1 MDDVFNIENFNIIQD
16 SDNYYFFRAL
26 NMADNADIDG
36 NITTDENGNIT
47 RIRTDRE
54 RWEETHTER
63 APRYDKEA
71 ELSLNQINDHIKMR
85 YSKETNCISLSSNA
99 NVSIVY
105 GRGSYTDKY
114 VIVKVPKNEM
124 GKNIVNAGQ
133 YMLEE
138 VEKRINEAIEG
149 LNKTENEELFNSIN
163 QIRNATTSDEIAD
176 AILNSQVLNTTS
188 QMNYMGTKVKDRADA
203 LPARARL
210 SNYQALNEEQT
221 LEKNKIMG
229 ILTVLERKGVMEPI
243 IPNTTTN
250 SNLARTL
257 GNAFSSSEVI
267 HYGDIE
273 KSEIIPVSKD
283 IMDMFALLQQV
294 KEKSPNEE
302 QNIDEIERKL
312 LEYANNGYEIQNKN
326 GELVFTNGQD
336 TINID
341 ETSQKLLELQETELP
356 NVSIDEMYE
365 LTQGKIDYKSAMQ
378 MQKMLLFY
386 ANKSRAKAIALSNII
401 SEIAE
406 NNPQYVNVIQ
416 NIKTQT
422 FSIEPKIITRQNERG
437 YKLSES
443 VNIGAKGE
451 EIELIKDIQNLPIEE
466 IIETIESK
474 AQVIDSDII
483 RQRFSKIM
491 YDKPIDKQTY
501 YAKAIIDSY
510 NWEKTGIGFRPEE
523 RQEFEK
529 RLKNT
534 DIINLYEKLTKLN
547 LPEKTISQMI
557 LNIAINK
564 NFSNILNME
573 NFEEQ
578 IKEHSEELTQDLSI
592 DQVETF
598 LGYYDVPGT
607 DIVLR
612 EYQQR
617 AVNNANKKFEE
628 RQFASIIL
636 PTGAGK
642 SFVAM
647 TELLEHKND
656 RMLYLAP
663 SNEILDQIRK
673 YIIENIHGTKGTLN
687 KTPDQ
692 IIKEVFPNLELA
704 TYQSLLHK
712 KGDILKE
719 SKYDFMVLDEL
730 HRTGAEKWQKK
741 LELLLES
748 QEEQTK
754 ILGITAT
761 PERDADGRNMA
772 NELALKIGK
781 KYNKAYT
788 EEEVKVGKHIAMN
801 MDLIEAIRLGI
812 VVNPKI
818 VSCEYNIIHG
828 GTLEKLLQRIN
839 EIEDETKKTELM
851 QKYENLRGKLSN
863 AQGIPELLAQNIQKK
878 NGRYIVFIPVSDD
891 GEDLEDEYGNKSS
904 KKNPEDKIKEAEMQL
919 REWLQGVD
927 ETKYDEQGNIIDG
940 PEIYSM
946 LGQYSKNR
954 NASELNEFETSDSEH
969 TKIIIVM
976 NKLNEGVHVKGID
989 GIIWTRALDEN
1000 SKILLLQQLGRAI
1013 YGIDPQKPV
1022 KDEDRPLVIDLP
1034 NNLLNVDLQKTINT
1048 YTQKDDLELLN
1059 EMVEWVQAHN
1069 GYIPDINSNSREE
1082 ARRAITLKRIQSK
1095 YEKYLQN
1102 PELYNDFDEE
1112 EQEEIEEIQ
1121 NIIKKGSKIDLWE
1134 IEFPDRIGKDGKKVN
1149 ESELENIEFYLEG
1162 TMRDLYELQEEIE
1175 EEEEKGS
1182 IEQFIEKMET
1192 LRNLG
1197 VKVDLLA
1204 TTNTIED
1211 LVNKT
1216 IKQSKKENKEL
1227 DEETE
1232 KSRMIKDIEDNGLK
1246 LDDKIGS
1253 KLNTIRGVYR
1263 GTQSGTKPTPEQVK
1277 KIEEDLGISLEKI
1290 EKIDII
1296 QEFIEKMETLAKLG
1310 VKVDLLKQSNKI
1322 EDLVKSTIE
1331 QSKKEN
1337 KELDEEKVRSRMIKD
1352 IEDNGLKLDDTIGP
1366 KLDRIKARYRGTQK
1380 KGTKPIPEQVAKLK
1394 ELGIILEEIDTN
1406 QEFIE
1411 KMETL
1416 DRLGVK
1422 VYLLKQR
1429 NKIEDLVEST
1439 IKQLKKENKELDE
1452 EKVRSRMIK
1461 DIEDNGLKL
1470 DDTIGPKLDR
1480 IKARYRGTQKKG
1492 TKPIPEQV
1500 AKLKELGIILE
1511 EIDTNQEFIE
1521 KMETLDRLGVKVYLL
1536 KQRNKIEDLVES
1548 TIKQLKKE
1556 NKELDEEKV
1565 RSRMIKDIED
1575 NGLKLDDTIGPK
1587 LDRIKARYRG
1597 TQKKGTKPI
1606 PEQVAKLK
1614 ELGIILE
1621 EIDTNQE
1628 FIEKMET
1635 LDRLGV
1641 KVYLLKQ
1648 RNKIEDLVE
1657 STIKQL
1663 KKENKELDEEKVRSR
1678 MIKDIED
1685 NGLKL
1690 DDTIGPKLDRIR
1702 AVYRGTQDGT
1712 KPTPE
1717 QVDKLKN
1724 YGITLEKKSKSK
1736 KELAEAAFPAI
1747 TDPDLLDSEQQALDT
1762 LISKTEEK
1770 GGKNGQKQ
1778 QS

>member
-63 APRYDKEA
+63 APRYNKEV
-71 ELSLNQINDHIKMR
+71 ELSLRQINDHIKMR

-114 VIVKVPKNEM
+114 VIVKVSKNEM

-149 LNKTENEELFNSIN
+149 LNKTENEELFNLIN

-176 AILNSQVLNTTS
+176 TILSSQKLNTTS
-188 QMNYMGTKVKDRADA
+188 QMSYMGTKIKDKADA

-210 SNYQALNEEQT
+210 SNYQALNEKQT

-229 ILTVLERKGVMEPI
+229 ILTLLERKGVMEPI

-273 KSEIIPVSKD
+273 KSEIIPASKD

-294 KEKSPNEE
+294 KEKSPNEA
-302 QNIDEIERKL
+302 QNIDEIEIKL

-386 ANKSRAKAIALSNII
+386 VNKSRAKAIALSNII

-443 VNIGAKGE
+443 VNIGAEGE

-578 IKEHSEELTQDLSI
+578 IKEHTEELTQDLSI

-607 DIVLR
+607 DITLR

-687 KTPDQ
+687 KTPGQ

-772 NELALKIGK
+772 DELALKIGK

-969 TKIIIVM
+969 TKIMIVM

-1059 EMVEWVQAHN
+1059 EMVEWVQVHD

-1112 EQEEIEEIQ
+1112 EQGEIEEIQ
-1121 NIIKKGSKIDLWE
+1121 NIIKKGSEIDLWE
-1134 IEFPDRIGKDGKKVN
+1134 IEFPDKIGKNGKKVN

-1175 EEEEKGS
+1175 EEEEKGTV
-1182 IEQFIEKMET
+1182 ERFIGKIET
-1192 LRNLG
+1192 LINLVETDKPEVIKIKTSDTIG
-1197 VKVDLLA
+1197 KLA
-1204 TTNTIED
+1204 E
-1211 LVNKT
+1211 
-1216 IKQSKKENKEL
+1216 
-1227 DEETE
+1227 
-1232 KSRMIKDIEDNGLK
+1232 G
-1246 LDDKIGS
+1246 
-1253 KLNTIRGVYR
+1253 
-1263 GTQSGTKPTPEQVK
+1263 
-1277 KIEEDLGISLEKI
+1277 LGISE
-1290 EKIDII
+1290 
-1296 QEFIEKMETLAKLG
+1296 
-1310 VKVDLLKQSNKI
+1310 
-1322 EDLVKSTIE
+1322 
-1331 QSKKEN
+1331 
-1337 KELDEEKVRSRMIKD
+1337 
-1352 IEDNGLKLDDTIGP
+1352 
-1366 KLDRIKARYRGTQK
+1366 
-1380 KGTKPIPEQVAKLK
+1380 EQV
-1394 ELGIILEEIDTN
+1394 EEAG
-1406 QEFIE
+1406 
-1411 KMETL
+1411 L
-1416 DRLGVK
+1416 DSTF
-1422 VYLLKQR
+1422 
-1429 NKIEDLVEST
+1429 KIGQQK
-1439 IKQLKKENKELDE
+1439 IKIA
-1452 EKVRSRMIK
+1452 V
-1461 DIEDNGLKL
+1461 
-1470 DDTIGPKLDR
+1470 
-1480 IKARYRGTQKKG
+1480 
-1492 TKPIPEQV
+1492 
-1500 AKLKELGIILE
+1500 
-1511 EIDTNQEFIE
+1511 
-1521 KMETLDRLGVKVYLL
+1521 
-1536 KQRNKIEDLVES
+1536 
-1548 TIKQLKKE
+1548 
-1556 NKELDEEKV
+1556 
-1565 RSRMIKDIED
+1565 
-1575 NGLKLDDTIGPK
+1575 
-1587 LDRIKARYRG
+1587 
-1597 TQKKGTKPI
+1597 
-1606 PEQVAKLK
+1606 
-1614 ELGIILE
+1614 
-1621 EIDTNQE
+1621 
-1628 FIEKMET
+1628 
-1635 LDRLGV
+1635 
-1641 KVYLLKQ
+1641 
-1648 RNKIEDLVE
+1648 
-1657 STIKQL
+1657 
-1663 KKENKELDEEKVRSR
+1663 
-1678 MIKDIED
+1678 
-1685 NGLKL
+1685 
-1690 DDTIGPKLDRIR
+1690 
-1702 AVYRGTQDGT
+1702 VYRDARDVVEGKKKKRTT
-1712 KPTPE
+1712 KRNTS
-1717 QVDKLKN
+1717 N
-1724 YGITLEKKSKSK
+1724 T
-1736 KELAEAAFPAI
+1736 
-1747 TDPDLLDSEQQALDT
+1747 
-1762 LISKTEEK
+1762 
-1770 GGKNGQKQ
+1770 
-1778 QS
+1778 

>member
-16 SDNYYFFRAL
+16 NDNYYFFRAL

-63 APRYDKEA
+63 APRYNKEV
-71 ELSLNQINDHIKMR
+71 ELSLRQINDHIKMR

-105 GRGSYTDKY
+105 GRGAYTDKY
-114 VIVKVPKNEM
+114 VIVKVSKNEM

-133 YMLEE
+133 YMLKE

-149 LNKTENEELFNSIN
+149 LNKTENEELFNLIN

-176 AILNSQVLNTTS
+176 TILSSQKLNTTS
-188 QMNYMGTKVKDRADA
+188 QMNYMGTKIKDRADA
-203 LPARARL
+203 LPARSRL
-210 SNYQALNEEQT
+210 SNYQALNEKQT

-229 ILTVLERKGVMEPI
+229 ILTVLEQKGVMKPI

-250 SNLARTL
+250 SNLARTI

-267 HYGDIE
+267 HYGDIDG
-273 KSEIIPVSKD
+273 SEITQVSKD
-283 IMDMFALLQQV
+283 IMDMFAILQQV
-294 KEKSPNEE
+294 KEKTPEE
-302 QNIDEIERKL
+302 AQKINEIEKKL
-312 LEYANNGYEIQNKN
+312 LEYASKGYEIQNNN
-326 GELVFTNGQD
+326 GELVFTNGQEM
-336 TINID
+336 ISID
-341 ETSQKLLELQETELP
+341 ETSRRLLELQETELP
-356 NVSIDEMYE
+356 NISIEEMYE
-365 LTQGKIDYKSAMQ
+365 ITQGKIDYKSAMQ
-378 MQKMLLFY
+378 VQKMLFY
-386 ANKSRAKAIALSNII
+386 ANKAKGKAIAFSNLLREITENDSQYAGII
-401 SEIAE
+401 QS
-406 NNPQYVNVIQ
+406 
-416 NIKTQT
+416 IKSQA
-422 FSIEPKIITRQNERG
+422 FSIEPEIITRRNESG

-443 VNIGAKGE
+443 VNIGANKE
-451 EIELIKDIQNLPIEE
+451 EIELIQDIQNLPDEK
-466 IIETIESK
+466 IIEMIESK
-474 AQVIDSDII
+474 SQIIESDIV

-578 IKEHSEELTQDLSI
+578 IKEHTEELTQDLSI

-607 DIVLR
+607 DITLR

-761 PERDADGRNMA
+761 PERDADGRNMVD
-772 NELALKIGK
+772 ELALKIGK

-801 MDLIEAIRLGI
+801 IDLIEAIRLGI

-919 REWLQGVD
+919 REWLQGVN

-969 TKIIIVM
+969 TKIMIVM

-1048 YTQKDDLELLN
+1048 YTQKDDFELLN
-1059 EMVEWVQAHN
+1059 EMVEWVQVHD

-1121 NIIKKGSKIDLWE
+1121 NIIKKGSEIDLWE
-1134 IEFPDRIGKDGKKVN
+1134 IEFPDKIGKNGKKVN

-1175 EEEEKGS
+1175 EEEEKGTV
-1182 IEQFIEKMET
+1182 ERFIGKIET
-1192 LRNLG
+1192 LINLVETDKPDIIEIKNSDTIG
-1197 VKVDLLA
+1197 KLA
-1204 TTNTIED
+1204 E
-1211 LVNKT
+1211 
-1216 IKQSKKENKEL
+1216 
-1227 DEETE
+1227 
-1232 KSRMIKDIEDNGLK
+1232 G
-1246 LDDKIGS
+1246 
-1253 KLNTIRGVYR
+1253 
-1263 GTQSGTKPTPEQVK
+1263 
-1277 KIEEDLGISLEKI
+1277 LGISEEQIEEAGLDSTFKI
-1290 EKIDII
+1290 
-1296 QEFIEKMETLAKLG
+1296 G
-1310 VKVDLLKQSNKI
+1310 KQ
-1322 EDLVKSTIE
+1322 
-1331 QSKKEN
+1331 KEN
-1337 KELDEEKVRSRMIKD
+1337 IVGCYRD
-1352 IEDNGLKLDDTIGP
+1352 
-1366 KLDRIKARYRGTQK
+1366 ARDVVEGK
-1380 KGTKPIPEQVAKLK
+1380 K
-1394 ELGIILEEIDTN
+1394 
-1406 QEFIE
+1406 
-1411 KMETL
+1411 
-1416 DRLGVK
+1416 
-1422 VYLLKQR
+1422 
-1429 NKIEDLVEST
+1429 
-1439 IKQLKKENKELDE
+1439 KK
-1452 EKVRSRMIK
+1452 RTTHR
-1461 DIEDNGLKL
+1461 
-1470 DDTIGPKLDR
+1470 TP
-1480 IKARYRGTQKKG
+1480 
-1492 TKPIPEQV
+1492 
-1500 AKLKELGIILE
+1500 
-1511 EIDTNQEFIE
+1511 
-1521 KMETLDRLGVKVYLL
+1521 
-1536 KQRNKIEDLVES
+1536 
-1548 TIKQLKKE
+1548 
-1556 NKELDEEKV
+1556 
-1565 RSRMIKDIED
+1565 
-1575 NGLKLDDTIGPK
+1575 
-1587 LDRIKARYRG
+1587 
-1597 TQKKGTKPI
+1597 
-1606 PEQVAKLK
+1606 
-1614 ELGIILE
+1614 
-1621 EIDTNQE
+1621 
-1628 FIEKMET
+1628 
-1635 LDRLGV
+1635 
-1641 KVYLLKQ
+1641 
-1648 RNKIEDLVE
+1648 
-1657 STIKQL
+1657 
-1663 KKENKELDEEKVRSR
+1663 
-1678 MIKDIED
+1678 
-1685 NGLKL
+1685 
-1690 DDTIGPKLDRIR
+1690 
-1702 AVYRGTQDGT
+1702 
-1712 KPTPE
+1712 PTPE
-1717 QVDKLKN
+1717 QVDKLKEL
-1724 YGITLEKKSKSK
+1724 GISLEAIEINATQEFIEKIETLINLVETDKPEVIKIKKSDTIGKLAEGLGISEEQIEEAGLDSTFK
-1736 KELAEAAFPAI
+1736 IGKQKENIVGCYRDARDVVEGKKKKRTTHRTPPTPEQVDKLKELGISLEAIEINATQEFI
-1747 TDPDLLDSEQQALDT
+1747 EKIETLINLVETDKPEVIEIKNSDTIGELAKGLGISEEQIEEAGLDSTFKIGKQKENIVGCYRDARDVVEGKKKKRTTHRTPPTPEQVDKLKELGISLEAIEINATQEFIEKIET
-1762 LISKTEEK
+1762 LINLVETDKPEVIEIKTSDTIGKLAEGLGISEEQVEEAGLDSTFK
-1770 GGKNGQKQ
+1770 IGQQKANIAVVYRDARDVVEGKKKKRTTKRNT
-1778 QS
+1778 SNT

>member
-16 SDNYYFFRAL
+16 NDNYYFFRAL

-63 APRYDKEA
+63 APRYNKEV
-71 ELSLNQINDHIKMR
+71 ELSLRQINDHIKMR

-105 GRGSYTDKY
+105 GRGAYTDKY
-114 VIVKVPKNEM
+114 VIVKVSKNEM

-133 YMLEE
+133 YMLKE

-149 LNKTENEELFNSIN
+149 LNKTENEELFNLIN

-176 AILNSQVLNTTS
+176 TILSSQKLNTTS
-188 QMNYMGTKVKDRADA
+188 QMNYMGTKIKDRADA
-203 LPARARL
+203 LPARSRL
-210 SNYQALNEEQT
+210 SNYQALNEKQT

-229 ILTVLERKGVMEPI
+229 ILTVLEQKGVMKPI

-250 SNLARTL
+250 SNLARTI

-267 HYGDIE
+267 HYGDIDG
-273 KSEIIPVSKD
+273 SEITQVSKD
-283 IMDMFALLQQV
+283 IMDMFAILQQV
-294 KEKSPNEE
+294 KEKTPEE
-302 QNIDEIERKL
+302 AQKINEIEKKL
-312 LEYANNGYEIQNKN
+312 LEYASKGYEIQNNN
-326 GELVFTNGQD
+326 GELVFTNGQEM
-336 TINID
+336 ISID
-341 ETSQKLLELQETELP
+341 ETSRRLLELQETELP
-356 NVSIDEMYE
+356 NISIEEMYE
-365 LTQGKIDYKSAMQ
+365 ITQGKIDYKSAMQ
-378 MQKMLLFY
+378 VQKMLFY
-386 ANKSRAKAIALSNII
+386 ANKAKGKAIAFSNLLREITENDSQYAGII
-401 SEIAE
+401 QS
-406 NNPQYVNVIQ
+406 
-416 NIKTQT
+416 IKSQA
-422 FSIEPKIITRQNERG
+422 FSIEPEIITRRNESG

-443 VNIGAKGE
+443 VNIGANKE
-451 EIELIKDIQNLPIEE
+451 EIELIQDIQNLPDEK
-466 IIETIESK
+466 IIEMIESK
-474 AQVIDSDII
+474 SQIIESDIV

-578 IKEHSEELTQDLSI
+578 IKEHTEELTQDLSI

-607 DIVLR
+607 DITLR

-761 PERDADGRNMA
+761 PERDADGRNMVD
-772 NELALKIGK
+772 ELALKIGK

-801 MDLIEAIRLGI
+801 IDLIEAIRLGI

-919 REWLQGVD
+919 REWLQGVN

-969 TKIIIVM
+969 TKIMIVM

-1048 YTQKDDLELLN
+1048 YTQKDDFELLN
-1059 EMVEWVQAHN
+1059 EMVEWVQVHD

-1121 NIIKKGSKIDLWE
+1121 NIIKKGSEIDLWE
-1134 IEFPDRIGKDGKKVN
+1134 IEFPDKIGKNGKKVN

-1175 EEEEKGS
+1175 EEEEKGTV
-1182 IEQFIEKMET
+1182 ERFIGKIET
-1192 LRNLG
+1192 LINLVETDKPDIIEIKNSDTIG
-1197 VKVDLLA
+1197 KLA
-1204 TTNTIED
+1204 E
-1211 LVNKT
+1211 
-1216 IKQSKKENKEL
+1216 
-1227 DEETE
+1227 
-1232 KSRMIKDIEDNGLK
+1232 G
-1246 LDDKIGS
+1246 
-1253 KLNTIRGVYR
+1253 
-1263 GTQSGTKPTPEQVK
+1263 
-1277 KIEEDLGISLEKI
+1277 LGISEEQIEEAGLDSTFKI
-1290 EKIDII
+1290 
-1296 QEFIEKMETLAKLG
+1296 G
-1310 VKVDLLKQSNKI
+1310 KQ
-1322 EDLVKSTIE
+1322 
-1331 QSKKEN
+1331 KEN
-1337 KELDEEKVRSRMIKD
+1337 IVGCYRD
-1352 IEDNGLKLDDTIGP
+1352 
-1366 KLDRIKARYRGTQK
+1366 ARDVVEGK
-1380 KGTKPIPEQVAKLK
+1380 K
-1394 ELGIILEEIDTN
+1394 
-1406 QEFIE
+1406 
-1411 KMETL
+1411 
-1416 DRLGVK
+1416 
-1422 VYLLKQR
+1422 
-1429 NKIEDLVEST
+1429 
-1439 IKQLKKENKELDE
+1439 KK
-1452 EKVRSRMIK
+1452 RTTHR
-1461 DIEDNGLKL
+1461 
-1470 DDTIGPKLDR
+1470 TP
-1480 IKARYRGTQKKG
+1480 
-1492 TKPIPEQV
+1492 
-1500 AKLKELGIILE
+1500 
-1511 EIDTNQEFIE
+1511 
-1521 KMETLDRLGVKVYLL
+1521 
-1536 KQRNKIEDLVES
+1536 
-1548 TIKQLKKE
+1548 
-1556 NKELDEEKV
+1556 
-1565 RSRMIKDIED
+1565 
-1575 NGLKLDDTIGPK
+1575 
-1587 LDRIKARYRG
+1587 
-1597 TQKKGTKPI
+1597 
-1606 PEQVAKLK
+1606 
-1614 ELGIILE
+1614 
-1621 EIDTNQE
+1621 
-1628 FIEKMET
+1628 
-1635 LDRLGV
+1635 
-1641 KVYLLKQ
+1641 
-1648 RNKIEDLVE
+1648 
-1657 STIKQL
+1657 
-1663 KKENKELDEEKVRSR
+1663 
-1678 MIKDIED
+1678 
-1685 NGLKL
+1685 
-1690 DDTIGPKLDRIR
+1690 
-1702 AVYRGTQDGT
+1702 
-1712 KPTPE
+1712 PTPE
-1717 QVDKLKN
+1717 QVDKLKEL
-1724 YGITLEKKSKSK
+1724 GISLEEINPTQEFIEKIETLINLVETDKPEVIKIKKSDTIGKLAEGLGISEEQIEEAGLDSKFKIGQQKANIVGCYRDARDVVEGKKKKRTTHRTPPTPEQVDKLKELGISLEVIEINPIQEFIKKIETLINLVETDKPEVIEIKNSDTIGELAKGLGISEEQIEEAGLDSTFKIGQQKASIAVAYRDARDVAEGK
-1736 KELAEAAFPAI
+1736 KEER
-1747 TDPDLLDSEQQALDT
+1747 TT
-1762 LISKTEEK
+1762 RRKTS
-1770 GGKNGQKQ
+1770 NT
-1778 QS
+1778 

>member
-16 SDNYYFFRAL
+16 NDNYYFFRAL

-63 APRYDKEA
+63 APRYNKEV
-71 ELSLNQINDHIKMR
+71 ELSLRQINDHIKMR

-149 LNKTENEELFNSIN
+149 LNKTENEELFNLIN

-176 AILNSQVLNTTS
+176 SILSSQKLNTTS
-188 QMNYMGTKVKDRADA
+188 QMNYMGTKIKDRADA

-210 SNYQALNEEQT
+210 SNYQSLNEEQT

-294 KEKSPNEE
+294 KEKSPNEA

-578 IKEHSEELTQDLSI
+578 IKEHTEELTQDLSI

-772 NELALKIGK
+772 DELALKIGK
-781 KYNKAYT
+781 KYNEAYT

-969 TKIIIVM
+969 TKIMIVM

-1059 EMVEWVQAHN
+1059 EMVEWVQAHD

-1121 NIIKKGSKIDLWE
+1121 NIIKKGSEIDLWE
-1134 IEFPDRIGKDGKKVN
+1134 IEFPDKIGKNGKKVN

-1175 EEEEKGS
+1175 EEEEKRTV
-1182 IEQFIEKMET
+1182 ERFIGKIET
-1192 LRNLG
+1192 LINL
-1197 VKVDLLA
+1197 VETDKPEV
-1204 TTNTIED
+1204 I
-1211 LVNKT
+1211 K
-1216 IKQSKKENKEL
+1216 IKQSDTIGEL
-1227 DEETE
+1227 A
-1232 KSRMIKDIEDNGLK
+1232 KG
-1246 LDDKIGS
+1246 
-1253 KLNTIRGVYR
+1253 
-1263 GTQSGTKPTPEQVK
+1263 
-1277 KIEEDLGISLEKI
+1277 LGISEEQIEEAGLDSTFKI
-1290 EKIDII
+1290 GK
-1296 QEFIEKMETLAKLG
+1296 
-1310 VKVDLLKQSNKI
+1310 
-1322 EDLVKSTIE
+1322 
-1331 QSKKEN
+1331 
-1337 KELDEEKVRSRMIKD
+1337 
-1352 IEDNGLKLDDTIGP
+1352 
-1366 KLDRIKARYRGTQK
+1366 QK
-1380 KGTKPIPEQVAKLK
+1380 KNIGFLYRDARDVVEGKKKKRT
-1394 ELGIILEEIDTN
+1394 T
-1406 QEFIE
+1406 
-1411 KMETL
+1411 
-1416 DRLGVK
+1416 R
-1422 VYLLKQR
+1422 R
-1429 NKIEDLVEST
+1429 NTSNT
-1439 IKQLKKENKELDE
+1439 
-1452 EKVRSRMIK
+1452 
-1461 DIEDNGLKL
+1461 
-1470 DDTIGPKLDR
+1470 
-1480 IKARYRGTQKKG
+1480 
-1492 TKPIPEQV
+1492 
-1500 AKLKELGIILE
+1500 
-1511 EIDTNQEFIE
+1511 
-1521 KMETLDRLGVKVYLL
+1521 
-1536 KQRNKIEDLVES
+1536 
-1548 TIKQLKKE
+1548 
-1556 NKELDEEKV
+1556 
-1565 RSRMIKDIED
+1565 
-1575 NGLKLDDTIGPK
+1575 
-1587 LDRIKARYRG
+1587 
-1597 TQKKGTKPI
+1597 
-1606 PEQVAKLK
+1606 
-1614 ELGIILE
+1614 
-1621 EIDTNQE
+1621 
-1628 FIEKMET
+1628 
-1635 LDRLGV
+1635 
-1641 KVYLLKQ
+1641 
-1648 RNKIEDLVE
+1648 
-1657 STIKQL
+1657 
-1663 KKENKELDEEKVRSR
+1663 
-1678 MIKDIED
+1678 
-1685 NGLKL
+1685 
-1690 DDTIGPKLDRIR
+1690 
-1702 AVYRGTQDGT
+1702 
-1712 KPTPE
+1712 
-1717 QVDKLKN
+1717 
-1724 YGITLEKKSKSK
+1724 
-1736 KELAEAAFPAI
+1736 
-1747 TDPDLLDSEQQALDT
+1747 
-1762 LISKTEEK
+1762 
-1770 GGKNGQKQ
+1770 
-1778 QS
+1778 

>member
-16 SDNYYFFRAL
+16 NDNYYFFRAL

-63 APRYDKEA
+63 APRYNKEV
-71 ELSLNQINDHIKMR
+71 ELSLRQINDHIKMR

-105 GRGSYTDKY
+105 GRGAYTDKY
-114 VIVKVPKNEM
+114 VIVKVSKNEM

-133 YMLEE
+133 YMLKE

-149 LNKTENEELFNSIN
+149 LNKTENEELFNLIN

-176 AILNSQVLNTTS
+176 TILSSQKLNTTS
-188 QMNYMGTKVKDRADA
+188 QMNYMGTKIKDRADA
-203 LPARARL
+203 LPARSRL
-210 SNYQALNEEQT
+210 SNYQALNEKQT

-229 ILTVLERKGVMEPI
+229 ILTVLEQKGVMKPI

-250 SNLARTL
+250 SNLARTI

-267 HYGDIE
+267 HYGDIDG
-273 KSEIIPVSKD
+273 SEITQVSKD
-283 IMDMFALLQQV
+283 IMDMFAILQQV
-294 KEKSPNEE
+294 KEKTPEE
-302 QNIDEIERKL
+302 AQKINEIEKKL
-312 LEYANNGYEIQNKN
+312 LEYASKGYEIQNNN
-326 GELVFTNGQD
+326 GELVFTNGQEM
-336 TINID
+336 ISID
-341 ETSQKLLELQETELP
+341 ETSRRLLELQETELP
-356 NVSIDEMYE
+356 NISIEEMYE
-365 LTQGKIDYKSAMQ
+365 ITQGKIDYKSAMQ
-378 MQKMLLFY
+378 VQKMLFY
-386 ANKSRAKAIALSNII
+386 ANKAKGKAIAFSNLLREITENDSQYAGII
-401 SEIAE
+401 QS
-406 NNPQYVNVIQ
+406 
-416 NIKTQT
+416 IKSQA
-422 FSIEPKIITRQNERG
+422 FSIEPEIITRRNESG

-443 VNIGAKGE
+443 VNIGANKE
-451 EIELIKDIQNLPIEE
+451 EIELIQDIQNLPDEK
-466 IIETIESK
+466 IIEMIESK
-474 AQVIDSDII
+474 SQIIESDIV

-578 IKEHSEELTQDLSI
+578 IKEHTEELTQDLSI

-607 DIVLR
+607 DITLR

-719 SKYDFMVLDEL
+719 SKYNFMVLDEL

-761 PERDADGRNMA
+761 PERDADGRNMVD
-772 NELALKIGK
+772 ELALKIGK

-801 MDLIEAIRLGI
+801 IDLIEAIRLGI

-919 REWLQGVD
+919 REWLQGVN

-969 TKIIIVM
+969 TKIMIVM

-1048 YTQKDDLELLN
+1048 YTQKDDFELLN
-1059 EMVEWVQAHN
+1059 EMVEWVQVHD

-1121 NIIKKGSKIDLWE
+1121 NIIKKGSEIDLWE
-1134 IEFPDRIGKDGKKVN
+1134 IEFPDKIGKNGKKVN

-1175 EEEEKGS
+1175 EEEEKGTV
-1182 IEQFIEKMET
+1182 ERFIGKIET
-1192 LRNLG
+1192 LINLVETDKPDIIEIKNSDTIG
-1197 VKVDLLA
+1197 KLA
-1204 TTNTIED
+1204 E
-1211 LVNKT
+1211 
-1216 IKQSKKENKEL
+1216 
-1227 DEETE
+1227 
-1232 KSRMIKDIEDNGLK
+1232 G
-1246 LDDKIGS
+1246 
-1253 KLNTIRGVYR
+1253 
-1263 GTQSGTKPTPEQVK
+1263 
-1277 KIEEDLGISLEKI
+1277 LGISEEQIEEAGLDSTFKI
-1290 EKIDII
+1290 
-1296 QEFIEKMETLAKLG
+1296 G
-1310 VKVDLLKQSNKI
+1310 KQ
-1322 EDLVKSTIE
+1322 
-1331 QSKKEN
+1331 KEN
-1337 KELDEEKVRSRMIKD
+1337 IVGCYRD
-1352 IEDNGLKLDDTIGP
+1352 
-1366 KLDRIKARYRGTQK
+1366 ARDVVEGK
-1380 KGTKPIPEQVAKLK
+1380 K
-1394 ELGIILEEIDTN
+1394 
-1406 QEFIE
+1406 
-1411 KMETL
+1411 
-1416 DRLGVK
+1416 
-1422 VYLLKQR
+1422 
-1429 NKIEDLVEST
+1429 
-1439 IKQLKKENKELDE
+1439 KK
-1452 EKVRSRMIK
+1452 RTTHR
-1461 DIEDNGLKL
+1461 
-1470 DDTIGPKLDR
+1470 TP
-1480 IKARYRGTQKKG
+1480 
-1492 TKPIPEQV
+1492 
-1500 AKLKELGIILE
+1500 
-1511 EIDTNQEFIE
+1511 
-1521 KMETLDRLGVKVYLL
+1521 
-1536 KQRNKIEDLVES
+1536 
-1548 TIKQLKKE
+1548 
-1556 NKELDEEKV
+1556 
-1565 RSRMIKDIED
+1565 
-1575 NGLKLDDTIGPK
+1575 
-1587 LDRIKARYRG
+1587 
-1597 TQKKGTKPI
+1597 
-1606 PEQVAKLK
+1606 
-1614 ELGIILE
+1614 
-1621 EIDTNQE
+1621 
-1628 FIEKMET
+1628 
-1635 LDRLGV
+1635 
-1641 KVYLLKQ
+1641 
-1648 RNKIEDLVE
+1648 
-1657 STIKQL
+1657 
-1663 KKENKELDEEKVRSR
+1663 
-1678 MIKDIED
+1678 
-1685 NGLKL
+1685 
-1690 DDTIGPKLDRIR
+1690 
-1702 AVYRGTQDGT
+1702 
-1712 KPTPE
+1712 PTPE
-1717 QVDKLKN
+1717 QVDKLKEL
-1724 YGITLEKKSKSK
+1724 GISLEEINPTQEFIEKIETLINLVETDKPEVIKIKKSDTIGKLAEGLGISEEQIEEAGLDSTFK
-1736 KELAEAAFPAI
+1736 IGKQKENIVGCYRDARDVVEGKKKKRTTHRTPPTPEQVDKLKELGISLEEINPTQEFIEKIETLINLVETDKPEVIEIKNSDTIGELAKGLGISEEQIEEAG
-1747 TDPDLLDSEQQALDT
+1747 LDSTFKIGKQKENIVGCYRDARDVVEGKKKKRTTHRTPPTPEQVDKLKELGISLEEINPTQEFIEKIET
-1762 LISKTEEK
+1762 LINLVETDKPEVIEIKTSDTIGKLAEGLGISEEQVEEAGLDSTFK
-1770 GGKNGQKQ
+1770 IGQQKANIAVVYRDARDVVEGKKKKRTTKRNT
-1778 QS
+1778 SNT

>member
-16 SDNYYFFRAL
+16 NDNYYFFRAL

-63 APRYDKEA
+63 APRYDKRA
-71 ELSLNQINDHIKMR
+71 ELSLRQINDHIKMR

-114 VIVKVPKNEM
+114 VIVKVPKNEV

-149 LNKTENEELFNSIN
+149 LNKTENEELFNLIN

-176 AILNSQVLNTTS
+176 SILSSQKLNTTS
-188 QMNYMGTKVKDRADA
+188 QMNYMGTKIKDRADA
-203 LPARARL
+203 VPARARL
-210 SNYQALNEEQT
+210 SNYQALNEKQT

-229 ILTVLERKGVMEPI
+229 ILTVLEQNGVMKPI

-250 SNLARTL
+250 SNLARTI

-267 HYGDIE
+267 HYGDIDG
-273 KSEIIPVSKD
+273 SEITKVSKD
-283 IMDMFALLQQV
+283 IMDMFAILQQV
-294 KEKSPNEE
+294 KEKTPEE
-302 QNIDEIERKL
+302 AQKINEIEKKL
-312 LEYANNGYEIQNKN
+312 LEYASKGYEIQNNN
-326 GELVFTNGQD
+326 GELVFTNGQEM
-336 TINID
+336 ISID
-341 ETSQKLLELQETELP
+341 GTSQSLLELQETELP
-356 NVSIDEMYE
+356 DISIEDMYE
-365 LTQGKIDYKSAMQ
+365 ITQGKIDYKSAMQ
-378 MQKMLLFY
+378 VQKMLFY
-386 ANKSRAKAIALSNII
+386 ANKAKGKAIAFSNLLREITENDSQYAGII
-401 SEIAE
+401 QS
-406 NNPQYVNVIQ
+406 
-416 NIKTQT
+416 IKSQA
-422 FSIEPKIITRQNERG
+422 FSIEPEIITRRNESG

-443 VNIGAKGE
+443 VNIGANKE
-451 EIELIKDIQNLPIEE
+451 EIELIQDIQNLPDEKIIE
-466 IIETIESK
+466 IIESKSQIIES
-474 AQVIDSDII
+474 DIV

-491 YDKPIDKQTY
+491 YDTPMDKQTY
-501 YAKAIIDSY
+501 YAKAVMDSY
-510 NWEKTGIGFRPEE
+510 NWNKTGIGFRPEE

-534 DIINLYEKLTKLN
+534 DIIKLYKKLTELK

-578 IKEHSEELTQDLSI
+578 IKEHTEELTQDLSI

-772 NELALKIGK
+772 DELALKIGK

-788 EEEVKVGKHIAMN
+788 EEEVKAGKHIAMN

-969 TKIIIVM
+969 TKIMIVM

-1059 EMVEWVQAHN
+1059 EMVEWVQAHD

-1121 NIIKKGSKIDLWE
+1121 NIIKKGSEIDLWE

-1175 EEEEKGS
+1175 EEEEKGTV
-1182 IEQFIEKMET
+1182 ERFIGKIET
-1192 LRNLG
+1192 LINLVETDKPDVIEIKNSDTIG
-1197 VKVDLLA
+1197 KLA
-1204 TTNTIED
+1204 E
-1211 LVNKT
+1211 
-1216 IKQSKKENKEL
+1216 
-1227 DEETE
+1227 
-1232 KSRMIKDIEDNGLK
+1232 G
-1246 LDDKIGS
+1246 
-1253 KLNTIRGVYR
+1253 
-1263 GTQSGTKPTPEQVK
+1263 
-1277 KIEEDLGISLEKI
+1277 LGISEEQIEEAGLDSTFKI
-1290 EKIDII
+1290 
-1296 QEFIEKMETLAKLG
+1296 G
-1310 VKVDLLKQSNKI
+1310 KQ
-1322 EDLVKSTIE
+1322 
-1331 QSKKEN
+1331 KEN
-1337 KELDEEKVRSRMIKD
+1337 IVGCYRD
-1352 IEDNGLKLDDTIGP
+1352 
-1366 KLDRIKARYRGTQK
+1366 ARDVVEGK
-1380 KGTKPIPEQVAKLK
+1380 K
-1394 ELGIILEEIDTN
+1394 
-1406 QEFIE
+1406 
-1411 KMETL
+1411 
-1416 DRLGVK
+1416 
-1422 VYLLKQR
+1422 
-1429 NKIEDLVEST
+1429 
-1439 IKQLKKENKELDE
+1439 KK
-1452 EKVRSRMIK
+1452 RTTHR
-1461 DIEDNGLKL
+1461 
-1470 DDTIGPKLDR
+1470 TP
-1480 IKARYRGTQKKG
+1480 
-1492 TKPIPEQV
+1492 
-1500 AKLKELGIILE
+1500 
-1511 EIDTNQEFIE
+1511 
-1521 KMETLDRLGVKVYLL
+1521 
-1536 KQRNKIEDLVES
+1536 
-1548 TIKQLKKE
+1548 
-1556 NKELDEEKV
+1556 
-1565 RSRMIKDIED
+1565 
-1575 NGLKLDDTIGPK
+1575 
-1587 LDRIKARYRG
+1587 
-1597 TQKKGTKPI
+1597 
-1606 PEQVAKLK
+1606 
-1614 ELGIILE
+1614 
-1621 EIDTNQE
+1621 
-1628 FIEKMET
+1628 
-1635 LDRLGV
+1635 
-1641 KVYLLKQ
+1641 
-1648 RNKIEDLVE
+1648 
-1657 STIKQL
+1657 
-1663 KKENKELDEEKVRSR
+1663 
-1678 MIKDIED
+1678 
-1685 NGLKL
+1685 
-1690 DDTIGPKLDRIR
+1690 
-1702 AVYRGTQDGT
+1702 
-1712 KPTPE
+1712 PTPE
-1717 QVDKLKN
+1717 QVDKLKEL
-1724 YGITLEKKSKSK
+1724 GISLEEINPTQEFIEKIETLINLVETDKPEVIKIKKSDTIGK
-1736 KELAEAAFPAI
+1736 LAEGLGISEEQIEEAG
-1747 TDPDLLDSEQQALDT
+1747 LDSKFKIGQQKANIVECYRDARDVVEGKKKKRTTHRTPPTPEQVDKLKKLGISLEVIEINPIQEFIKKIET
-1762 LISKTEEK
+1762 LINLVETDKPEVIKIKTSDTIGKLAEGLGISEEQIEEAGLDSTFK
-1770 GGKNGQKQ
+1770 IGQQKASIAVAYRDERDVVEGKKKKRTTKRNT
-1778 QS
+1778 SNT